1 MSSVSRLL
9 PPTSRVAIVPVLPPD
24 VPRRQRHLLQRWARL
39 GMRALRWRIEGEF
52 PDLRKFVI
60 IVAPHTSNWD
70 FVVALFCDLALD
82 LDAAWLA
89 KHSIFVGPFGR
100 WLKSL
105 GGIPVVRS
113 ASHNV
118 VSQAAAEFARRDQ
131 MVLAVAPEGTRR
143 KVESWKSGYWHIAR
157 AAGVPIVPVGLDFAR
172 RAAVIG
178 PLRHVTDSL
187 ADDEAVLKAF
197 FEGITPKNPSLR

>member
-1 MSSVSRLL
+1 MTRPGL
-9 PPTSRVAIVPVLPPD
+9 PHETGTTGF
-24 VPRRQRHLLQRWARL
+24 PRRGNAFSRGL
-39 GMRALRWRIEGEF
+39 GRALLGLAGWRIAGAF
-52 PDLRKFVI
+52 PALPKFVL

-70 FVVALFCDLALD
+70 FVAGLMCDLALD
-82 LDAAWLA
+82 LDAVWLA
-89 KHSIFVGPFGR
+89 KHTIFVGPFGR

-118 VSQAAAEFARRDQ
+118 VSQVAAEFARRDQ
-131 MVLAVAPEGTRR
+131 MILAVAPEGTRK

-157 AAGVPIVPVGLDFAR
+157 AAGVPILPVGLDFRR

-178 PLRHVTDSL
+178 SLRWTTESL
-187 ADDEAVLKAF
+187 DQDEAVLKEF
-197 FEGITPKNPSLR
+197 FGTIIPKNADLR

>member
-1 MSSVSRLL
+1 M
-9 PPTSRVAIVPVLPPD
+9 
-24 VPRRQRHLLQRWARL
+24 
-39 GMRALRWRIEGEF
+39 RWRVVGDF

-70 FVVALFCDLALD
+70 FVVGLLCDLALD
-82 LDAAWLA
+82 LDAVWLA
-89 KHSIFVGPFGR
+89 KHTIFVGPFGS

-118 VSQAAAEFARRDQ
+118 VSQVAAEFARRDR
-131 MVLAVAPEGTRR
+131 MVLAITPEGTRS
-143 KVESWKSGYWHIAR
+143 KVEAWKSGYWHIAR
-157 AAGVPIVPVGLDFAR
+157 AAGVPIVPVGFDFVR

-178 PLRHVTDSL
+178 PPRYTTDSL
-187 ADDEAVLKAF
+187 EEDEAVLKAF
-197 FEGITPKNPSLR
+197 LADITPKNPELR

>member
-1 MSSVSRLL
+1 LGEL
-9 PPTSRVAIVPVLPPD
+9 PN
-24 VPRRQRHLLQRWARL
+24 L
-39 GMRALRWRIEGEF
+39 G
-52 PDLRKFVI
+52 KFVI

-70 FVVALFCDLALD
+70 FVVGLCCDLALD
-82 LDAAWLA
+82 LDAAFLA
-89 KHSIFVGPFGR
+89 KHSIFIGPFGR

-118 VSQAAAEFARRDQ
+118 VSEVAAEFARRDRL
-131 MVLAVAPEGTRR
+131 VLAVAPEGTRR

-157 AAGVPIVPVGLDFAR
+157 AADVPILPVGLDFKR

-178 PLRHVTDSL
+178 PLHHPTASL
-187 ADDEAVLKAF
+187 SDDEAVFKAF
-197 FEGITPKNPSLR
+197 FAGITPKNPELR

>member
-1 MSSVSRLL
+1 M
-9 PPTSRVAIVPVLPPD
+9 
-24 VPRRQRHLLQRWARL
+24 
-39 GMRALRWRIEGEF
+39 MRWRVIGDF

-70 FVVALFCDLALD
+70 FVVGLFCDLALD
-82 LDAAWLA
+82 LDAVWLA
-89 KHSIFVGPFGR
+89 KHTIFVGPFGR

-118 VSQAAAEFARRDQ
+118 VSQVAAEFARRDQ
-131 MVLAVAPEGTRR
+131 MILAVAPEGTRR
-143 KVESWKSGYWHIAR
+143 KVEEWKSGYWHIAR

-178 PLRHVTDSL
+178 LPRSTTKSL
-187 ADDEAVLKAF
+187 EDDEAAFKAF
-197 FEGITPKNPSLR
+197 FADITPKNPALR

>member
-1 MSSVSRLL
+1 MPDSTSLVPAL
-9 PPTSRVAIVPVLPPD
+9 PPN
-24 VPRRQRHLLQRWARL
+24 VPRRGRRVLQRVALAGLRL
-39 GMRALRWRIEGEF
+39 TNWRVVGEF

-70 FVVALFCDLALD
+70 FVAGLFCDLALD
-82 LDAAWLA
+82 LDAVWLA
-89 KHSIFVGPFGR
+89 KHTIFVGPFGS

-118 VSQAAAEFARRDQ
+118 VSQVAAEFARRER
-131 MVLAVAPEGTRR
+131 MILAIAPEGTRS
-143 KVESWKSGYWHIAR
+143 KVEAWKSGYWHIAR
-157 AAGVPIVPVGLDFAR
+157 AAGVPIVPVGLDFVR

-178 PLRHVTDSL
+178 PLRITTDSL
-187 ADDEAVLKAF
+187 EEDEAVLKAF
-197 FEGITPKNPSLR
+197 FADITPKNPDLR

>member
-1 MSSVSRLL
+1 MPGATLR
-9 PPTSRVAIVPVLPPD
+9 VPVLPPN
-24 VPRRQRHLLQRWARL
+24 VPRRNRRVLQRVALAGLRL
-39 GMRALRWRIEGEF
+39 MRWRVDGEF

-70 FVVALFCDLALD
+70 FVVGLFSDLALD
-82 LDAAWLA
+82 LDAVWLA
-89 KHSIFVGPFGR
+89 KHTIFVGPFGS

-118 VSQAAAEFARRDQ
+118 VSQVAAEFARRDQ
-131 MVLAVAPEGTRR
+131 MILAIAPEGTRS
-143 KVESWKSGYWHIAR
+143 KVEAWKSGYWHIAR
-157 AAGVPIVPVGLDFAR
+157 AAGVPIVPVGLDFGR

-178 PLRHVTDSL
+178 PVRSTTDSL
-187 ADDEAVLKAF
+187 EEDEAF
-197 FEGITPKNPSLR
+197 FKQFLADITPKNPDLR

>member
-1 MSSVSRLL
+1 MADSTSLVPAL
-9 PPTSRVAIVPVLPPD
+9 PPN
-24 VPRRQRHLLQRWARL
+24 VPRRNRRMLQRVALAGLRL
-39 GMRALRWRIEGEF
+39 MRWRVVHEF

-70 FVVALFCDLALD
+70 FVAGLFCDLALD
-82 LDAAWLA
+82 LDAVWLA
-89 KHSIFVGPFGR
+89 KHTIFVGPFGS

-105 GGIPVVRS
+105 GGIPVVRR

-118 VSQAAAEFARRDQ
+118 VSQVAAEFARRDQ
-131 MVLAVAPEGTRR
+131 MILAIAPEGTRS

-157 AAGVPIVPVGLDFAR
+157 AAGVPIVPVGLDFSR

-178 PLRHVTDSL
+178 PLRYTTDSL
-187 ADDEAVLKAF
+187 EEDEAALKGF
-197 FEGITPKNPSLR
+197 FADITPKNADLR